1 MMSEIERAAE
11 CLRAGKLVAFPTE
24 TVYGLGADAL
34 NAQAVAGIYVAKGRP
49 ADYPL
54 IVHGADGDTLLRLT
68 RRVPAPA
75 WVLIERFWP
84 GPLTLVLSR
93 AASVP
98 DAVTG
103 GQGTV
108 ALRVPD
114 HPLALALLAE
124 FDGPLVAPSANRFG
138 RISPTTAEHVQEEL
152 GSAVDFILDGGPC
165 QVGVES
171 AIVDLSGDAPR
182 LLRPGGVPREA
193 IEALLGRSLAGPAQG
208 GPRAPGALS
217 AHYAP
222 VTPLHLLTRAEI
234 HTQVR
239 EAMAAGRKVAVLAPA
254 APDIIGPGCRWLE
267 PPADPAAYA
276 RVLYAWLRALDRSGV
291 SAILVQPPPRS
302 PCWEAVRDR
311 LTRAARGSRDM
322 PMTASMTP

>member
-1 MMSEIERAAE
+1 MTEIERAAE

-34 NAQAVAGIYVAKGRP
+34 NAQAVAGIYAAKGRP
-49 ADYPL
+49 ADHPL
-54 IVHGADGDTLLRLT
+54 IVHGADGDTLLRLA

-93 AASVP
+93 AASVS

-124 FDGPLVAPSANRFG
+124 FGGPLVAPSANRFG

-182 LLRPGGVPREA
+182 LLRPGGV
-193 IEALLGRSLAGPAQG
+193 
-208 GPRAPGALS
+208 
-217 AHYAP
+217 
-222 VTPLHLLTRAEI
+222 
-234 HTQVR
+234 
-239 EAMAAGRKVAVLAPA
+239 
-254 APDIIGPGCRWLE
+254 
-267 PPADPAAYA
+267 
-276 RVLYAWLRALDRSGV
+276 
-291 SAILVQPPPRS
+291 
-302 PCWEAVRDR
+302 
-311 LTRAARGSRDM
+311 
-322 PMTASMTP
+322 

>member
-1 MMSEIERAAE
+1 MMIEIERAAE

-34 NAQAVAGIYVAKGRP
+34 NAQAVAGIYAAKGRP
-49 ADYPL
+49 ADHPL
-54 IVHGADGDTLLRLT
+54 IVHGADGDTLLRLA

-75 WVLIERFWP
+75 WVLIERFWS

-103 GQGTV
+103 GQDTV

-124 FDGPLVAPSANRFG
+124 FSGPLVAPSTNRFG

-171 AIVDLSGDAPR
+171 AIVDLSGDAQR

-193 IEALLGRSLAGPAQG
+193 IEALLGRSL
-208 GPRAPGALS
+208 
-217 AHYAP
+217 
-222 VTPLHLLTRAEI
+222 
-234 HTQVR
+234 
-239 EAMAAGRKVAVLAPA
+239 A

-311 LTRAARGSRDM
+311 LTRAARGSRDI